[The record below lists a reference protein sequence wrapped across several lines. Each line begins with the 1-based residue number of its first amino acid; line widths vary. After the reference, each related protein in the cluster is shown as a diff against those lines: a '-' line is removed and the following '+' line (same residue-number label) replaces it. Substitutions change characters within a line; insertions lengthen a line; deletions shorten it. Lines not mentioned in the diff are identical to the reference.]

1 MHNSSCLEKIHFH
14 LPVMQWITAEVF
26 VLFCWIVMV
35 VDRDCEWEEEVV
47 GMGLVGEGKE
57 CTDQGGA

>member
-1 MHNSSCLEKIHFH
+1 
-14 LPVMQWITAEVF
+14 MQWITAEVF

-35 VDRDCEWEEEVV
+35 VDRDCGWEGEVV
-47 GMGLVGEGKE
+47 GMGLMGEGKE